1 MIKHSHFKFPH
12 QYFHLNFEF
21 TVFPQFKNLD
31 WAFLCHNLNK
41 CLYEWRTLEIHALV
55 MMDTHVH
62 VLFRESDQNENFFVV
77 RLLELLG
84 QKCPNE
90 VLVEPIK
97 NYSQY
102 LNTYKYIYRNPVEAG
117 LALMCET
124 YRYSSLGGLLG
135 QNELLINVLDPM
147 GMIQNP
153 RRILTWLN
161 SNQEFKAAKL
171 KDVTPSTIS
180 NTIH

>member
-1 MIKHSHFKFPH
+1 MIKHSQFKFPH
-12 QYFHLNFEF
+12 QYFHLNFELN
-21 TVFPQFKNLD
+21 VFPHFKSLD

-41 CLYEWRTLEIHALV
+41 CLRECKTLEIHALV

-62 VLFRESDQNENFFVV
+62 LLFRLPDQNENFFVA

-90 VLVEPIK
+90 ILVEPIK

-117 LALMCET
+117 LSLMCES
-124 YRYSSLGGLLG
+124 YVYSTLNGILG
-135 QNELLINVLDPM
+135 QNDLLIHVIDTM
-147 GMIQNP
+147 GVIQNP

-161 SNQEFKAAKL
+161 SNQDFKNSKL
-171 KDVTPSTIS
+171 KELADMSPS